1 MKTVANCS
9 YFVMI
14 VLRKRLHKISD
25 GMQKERMTMNKTWW
39 KEAVAY
45 QIYPRSFMDSNGDG
59 IGDLQGII
67 AKLDYLKDLG
77 IDVIWICPMY
87 KSPNDDNGYDIS
99 DYQDIMDEFGTM
111 ADFDALLDEVHKRD
125 MKLIIDLVINHT
137 SDEHPW
143 FIESRSSKDN
153 PKRDWYIWHDG
164 KDGAEPNNWESIFN
178 GSAWEYDEETEQY
191 YLHLFSRKQPDL
203 NWENKE
209 VREVLYDTVNW
220 WLDKG
225 IDGFRVDAISHI
237 KKEEGLKDMPNP
249 KGLKYVPSFDKH
261 MNVKGIQPLL
271 EELKENTFSKYDI
284 MTVGEANGVKIED
297 AELWVGEEQGKFN
310 MVFQF
315 EHLSLWDAEKKK
327 DLDVVGLKKVLTK
340 WQKGLENKGWNALY
354 IENHDKP
361 RIVSTWG
368 DDKQYWRESATTLGA
383 MYFFM
388 HGTPFIYQ
396 GQEIGMTNVQLPN
409 IEDYDDVAIKNL
421 YREKIAE
428 GVPHQ
433 DMMEIIWASCRD
445 NSRTPMQWNDEMNAG
460 FTTST
465 PWFSMNPNYK
475 EINVEKQKN
484 EEKSIFNFYKKMIA
498 LKKEHDVLNYGT
510 YDLLLEDDPQIYA
523 YTRTLQD
530 EKVIVIS
537 NISKEEAVYNEGS
550 FALERKRLLLNN
562 YEVAEH
568 EEVTTIALKPYET
581 RVYRIS

>member
-1 MKTVANCS
+1 
-9 YFVMI
+9 
-14 VLRKRLHKISD
+14 
-25 GMQKERMTMNKTWW
+25 MNKTWW